1 MKGAVLLQPF
11 GLAML
16 AVSLGVALAPR
27 FGASWSEREPWLVL
41 WGVLTYAATV
51 SLSLFKRR
59 TQSADVPAAQVSE
72 PVASNLE
79 HWTGEALRHLGSP
92 AALSNCGLITAIPKT
107 LARTRGD
114 SETLEATTPIEQ
126 ARLLRLILDAAIE
139 RLRLAEGAGSPHD
152 IEALQYVILHEEYV
166 LGRPNNYIMTHH
178 SISETTFF
186 RYRRQAIVAL
196 ASDLAAQ
203 ESLLA
208 SQQPSAR

>member
-1 MKGAVLLQPF
+1 MKGTDLLQPF

-27 FGASWSEREPWLVL
+27 FGASWSDREPWLVL
-41 WGVLTYAATV
+41 WGLLAYAATI

-59 TQSADVPAAQVSE
+59 QQRETMPALVVSE

-79 HWTGEALRHLGSP
+79 QWTGEALRHLRSP
-92 AALSNCGLITAIPKT
+92 AALSSCGLITAIPKT
-107 LARTRGD
+107 LASARGD
-114 SETLEATTPIEQ
+114 GGTLEATTPIEQ

-139 RLRLAEGAGSPHD
+139 RLRLAEGSTSPQD
-152 IEALQYVILHEEYV
+152 LEALQYVILHEEYV
-166 LGRPNNYIMTHH
+166 LGRPNSYIMTHH

-208 SQQPSAR
+208 PKPPSSR